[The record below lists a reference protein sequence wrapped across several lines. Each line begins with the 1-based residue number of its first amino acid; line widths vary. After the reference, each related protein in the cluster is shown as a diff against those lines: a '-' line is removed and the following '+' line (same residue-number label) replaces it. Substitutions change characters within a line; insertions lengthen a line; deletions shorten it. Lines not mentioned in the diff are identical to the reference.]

1 MLTAHGDEGNRPNS
15 EKGRRRWLCSGRPVP
30 MVMAALRCP
39 SGRGKRLKRCGSARR
54 GFWWGRFTLAAPP
67 SDESATN
74 RAAAGTAGR
83 RRRRPRC
90 AAARLGF
97 WESAPG
103 WWRPLIKGRAHPLA
117 CGPRLGG
124 GAGVRGRDSL
134 SPARARR
141 GVRDDKGAHR
151 SATVE
156 GGRQSGPC
164 WANSEVGLRQSGG
177 LWWPGGKDQGARAD
191 LSGWAWPN

>member
-1 MLTAHGDEGNRPNS
+1 VLTKVEETAGWPLA
-15 EKGRRRWLCSGRPVP
+15 LCSGGRRWSP
-30 MVMAALRCP
+30 AAAVFRCA
-39 SGRGKRLKRCGSARR
+39 SGRGGRLKRCGSARR
-54 GFWWGRFTLAAPP
+54 SFRRGRFTLAAPP

-83 RRRRPRC
+83 RHRCC

-124 GAGVRGRDSL
+124 GACVRGRDSQC
-134 SPARARR
+134 PARARR

-156 GGRQSGPC
+156 GGGEAGLSGPKVKLGC
-164 WANSEVGLRQSGG
+164 GHRGGLRWSGEKTRG
-177 LWWPGGKDQGARAD
+177 HGQT
-191 LSGWAWPN
+191 